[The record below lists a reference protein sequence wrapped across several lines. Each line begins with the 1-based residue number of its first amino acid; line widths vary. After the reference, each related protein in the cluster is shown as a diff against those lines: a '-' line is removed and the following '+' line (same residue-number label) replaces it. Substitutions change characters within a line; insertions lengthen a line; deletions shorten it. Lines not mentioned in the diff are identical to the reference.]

1 MPGHIVP
8 VRVYIIV
15 FLSLLLLT
23 GLTTGVAFIDLG
35 TMNTFAALA
44 IAVVKMLLVA
54 LFFMELRYS
63 PALTRVVIV
72 TAFFFL
78 ALLMSLTMADNFTRP
93 WTPTPSGWGTSTPS
107 SQNR

>member
-1 MPGHIVP
+1 MPGHVVP
-8 VRVYIIV
+8 VRVYVMV
-15 FLSLLLLT
+15 FLALLFLT
-23 GLTTGVAFIDLG
+23 GLTTGVAFVDLG
-35 TMNTFAALA
+35 AMNTVAALA

-63 PALTRVVIV
+63 PGLTRVVVV

-78 ALLMSLTMADNFTRP
+78 ALLISLTLADNFTRP
-93 WTPTPSGWGTSTPS
+93 WTPTPSGWGDSAPT